1 MRLSIIVPVYNV
13 ALYLSKCLSS
23 LVHQNIDINDFE
35 ILVLNDGSTDNSQS
49 IINHFALKYSNIR
62 VFHHPNMGLSG
73 TRNRGLKEAKGDYV
87 WFVDSDDWLEDNCLK
102 DILDTLTGNPD
113 VLSLDRKSVV

>member
-35 ILVLNDGSTDNSQS
+35 ILVLNDGSTFFD
-49 IINHFALKYSNIR
+49 
-62 VFHHPNMGLSG
+62 
-73 TRNRGLKEAKGDYV
+73 
-87 WFVDSDDWLEDNCLK
+87 
-102 DILDTLTGNPD
+102 
-113 VLSLDRKSVV
+113 